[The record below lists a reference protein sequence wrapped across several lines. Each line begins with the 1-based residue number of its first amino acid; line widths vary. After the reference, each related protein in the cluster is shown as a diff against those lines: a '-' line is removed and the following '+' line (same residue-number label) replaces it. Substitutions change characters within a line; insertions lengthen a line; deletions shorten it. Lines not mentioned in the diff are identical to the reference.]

1 MSPEGCRLPE
11 ILLRRGGQ
19 LIPGGRNVVNWHA
32 LFEEFVTIWVVIDP
46 IGTIPV
52 FLAVTG
58 KIEAKR
64 RPQVAIQAI
73 LTAAGI
79 LVFFVVC
86 GQLLIEAL
94 GISLVS
100 FQISGGIV
108 LFLFALTMIFGP
120 SKPQSEID
128 AGAAPGENVA
138 IFPLAVP
145 SIAGPGAMLAVVLL
159 TDNHRFSLTQQ
170 ALTTAVMF
178 LVLAVTLVLLLLA
191 SPIQR
196 LIGESGASIV
206 SRVMGMILAALA
218 ADTFLQ
224 GIELRF
230 LQP

>member
-1 MSPEGCRLPE
+1 M
-11 ILLRRGGQ
+11 
-19 LIPGGRNVVNWHA
+19 
-32 LFEEFVTIWVVIDP
+32 WVVIDP

-58 KIEAKR
+58 GIDTKGRTRI
-64 RPQVAIQAI
+64 AIQAV

-79 LVFFVVC
+79 LVFFIVC

-100 FQISGGIV
+100 FQISGGII

-128 AGAAPGENVA
+128 SGVAADANVA

-159 TDNHRFSLTQQ
+159 TDNYRFSLAQQ
-170 ALTTAVMF
+170 SLTTAIVL
-178 LVLAVTLVLLLLA
+178 LVLALTLVLLVLA

-196 LIGESGASIV
+196 LIRETGASIV
-206 SRVMGMILAALA
+206 SRVMGMILAAVA
-218 ADTFLQ
+218 ADYVLR

-230 LQP
+230 LHP

>member
-1 MSPEGCRLPE
+1 
-11 ILLRRGGQ
+11 
-19 LIPGGRNVVNWHA
+19 VNWSA

-58 KIEAKR
+58 GIDAKVR
-64 RPQVAIQAI
+64 TRVAIQAV
-73 LTAAGI
+73 LTAAGV
-79 LVFFVVC
+79 LVFFIVC

-120 SKPQSEID
+120 SKPQGEID
-128 AGAAPGENVA
+128 AGEAADENVA

-159 TDNHRFSLTQQ
+159 TDNHRFNLTEQS
-170 ALTTAVMF
+170 LTTAVVL

-196 LIGESGASIV
+196 VIRKSGASIV
-206 SRVMGMILAALA
+206 SRVMGMILAAVA
-218 ADTFLQ
+218 ADNVLR

-230 LQP
+230 LKP

>member
-1 MSPEGCRLPE
+1 M
-11 ILLRRGGQ
+11 
-19 LIPGGRNVVNWHA
+19 NWST

-52 FLAVTG
+52 FLAVIG
-58 KIEAKR
+58 GIDESVRKR
-64 RPQVAIQAI
+64 VAIRAI
-73 LTAAGI
+73 LAAGGI
-79 LVFFVVC
+79 LLFFIVC

-120 SKPQSEID
+120 SKPQSEMKV
-128 AGAAPGENVA
+128 GAAGDQDVA

-145 SIAGPGAMLAVVLL
+145 SIAGPGSMLAVVLL
-159 TDNHRFSLTQQ
+159 TDNHRYSLTQQ
-170 ALTTAVMF
+170 AQTTGVMF
-178 LVLAVTLVLLLLA
+178 VVLAITLALLLLA
-191 SPIQR
+191 NPIHR
-196 LIGESGASIV
+196 LIRESGASIV
-206 SRVMGMILAALA
+206 SRVMGMILAAVA
-218 ADTFLQ
+218 ADNILQ

>member
-1 MSPEGCRLPE
+1 VDW
-11 ILLRRGGQ
+11 
-19 LIPGGRNVVNWHA
+19 NT
-32 LFEEFVTIWVVIDP
+32 LFEEFVTIWVVVDP

-58 KIEAKR
+58 GIEGSMR
-64 RPQVAIQAI
+64 NRVAIRAI
-73 LTAAGI
+73 LVAAGI
-79 LVFFVVC
+79 LVFFIVC

-120 SKPQSEID
+120 SKPQSELSEGVTGD
-128 AGAAPGENVA
+128 QDVA

-145 SIAGPGAMLAVVLL
+145 SVAGPGAMLAVVLL
-159 TDNHRFSLTQQ
+159 TDNHRYSLGQQ
-170 ALTTAVMF
+170 ALTTTVM
-178 LVLAVTLVLLLLA
+178 LVVLAITMALLLLA
-191 SPIQR
+191 NPIHR
-196 LIGESGASIV
+196 LIRESGASIV
-206 SRVMGMILAALA
+206 SRVMGMILAAVA
-218 ADTFLQ
+218 ADNILE

>member
-1 MSPEGCRLPE
+1 
-11 ILLRRGGQ
+11 
-19 LIPGGRNVVNWHA
+19 VDWKA
-32 LFEEFVTIWVVIDP
+32 LFEEFVTMWVVIDP

-58 KIEAKR
+58 RIDAKVR
-64 RPQVAIQAI
+64 ARVAIQAV

-79 LVFFVVC
+79 LVFFIVC

-120 SKPQSEID
+120 SKSQSEID
-128 AGAAPGENVA
+128 AGAAADDNVA

-170 ALTTAVMF
+170 SLTTAVVL
-178 LVLAVTLVLLLLA
+178 LVLALTLVLLLLA

-196 LIGESGASIV
+196 LIRETGASIV
-206 SRVMGMILAALA
+206 SRIMGMILAAVA
-218 ADTFLQ
+218 ADYVLR

>member
-1 MSPEGCRLPE
+1 VSW
-11 ILLRRGGQ
+11 
-19 LIPGGRNVVNWHA
+19 NT
-32 LFEEFVTIWVVIDP
+32 LFEEFVTIWVVVDP

-52 FLAVTG
+52 FLALTG
-58 KIEAKR
+58 GIEGSVR
-64 RPQVAIQAI
+64 GRVAIRAI
-73 LTAAGI
+73 LAAGGI
-79 LVFFVVC
+79 LLFFVVF

-120 SKPQSEID
+120 SKPQSEMKEGV
-128 AGAAPGENVA
+128 AGDHDVA

-159 TDNHRFSLTQQ
+159 TDNHRYSLSEQ
-170 ALTTAVMF
+170 AQTTMVMF
-178 LVLAVTLVLLLLA
+178 VVLAVTLALLLLA
-191 SPIQR
+191 NPIHR
-196 LIGESGASIV
+196 LIRESGASIV
-206 SRVMGMILAALA
+206 SRVMGMILAAVA
-218 ADTFLQ
+218 ADNILE

>member
-1 MSPEGCRLPE
+1 M
-11 ILLRRGGQ
+11 
-19 LIPGGRNVVNWHA
+19 NWST
-32 LFEEFVTIWVVIDP
+32 LFEEFVTIWVVVDP
-46 IGTIPV
+46 IGTVPV

-58 KIEAKR
+58 GIDR
-64 RPQVAIQAI
+64 SVRSRVAIRAI
-73 LTAAGI
+73 LVASGI
-79 LVFFVVC
+79 LVFFVVF

-120 SKPQSEID
+120 SKPQSEMKVGV
-128 AGAAPGENVA
+128 AGDQDVA

-159 TDNHRFSLTQQ
+159 TDNHRYSLSQQ
-170 ALTTAVMF
+170 AQTTAVMF
-178 LVLAVTLVLLLLA
+178 VVLAITLGLLLLA
-191 SPIQR
+191 NPIHR
-196 LIGESGASIV
+196 LIRESGASIV
-206 SRVMGMILAALA
+206 SRVMGMILAAVA
-218 ADTFLQ
+218 ADNILQ